1 MCGTLSLDPKRRA
14 DIVDDHLKD
23 AHSGRCTG
31 LALIGPVTFHPDEWA
46 APVLHRHAVDGT
58 DVDPTVRTPT
68 AEPKQTHLFSA
79 ATQIGFVMKGRL
91 SSNLNVY
98 DLERQHLES

>member
-1 MCGTLSLDPKRRA
+1 MCGALSLDPQVCA
-14 DIVDDHLKD
+14 DIVDDHLED
-23 AHSGRCTG
+23 AHAGRCTG

-79 ATQIGFVMKGRL
+79 APQIGFVMKDRH
-91 SSNLNVY
+91 SRNLNVY
-98 DLERQHLES
+98 DLIRQHL